1 MYRGAGHYGRGV
13 GVCVYMYV
21 YRESTIRKRSGRVYG
36 PRGDGR
42 VPVKEPSVV
51 TINVSPETDES

>member
-1 MYRGAGHYGRGV
+1 
-13 GVCVYMYV
+13 MYV